1 VPFSLQDSSNG
12 AARSTRQD
20 PGFLDVVMKQETR
33 DCAGLP
39 ATGCH
44 TLLSTYD
51 RCLRSRQYV
60 SVVVAGKQPALSS
73 LSAHDAELPCARG
86 VGIGVWAG
94 TEQPGVP
101 TQEPDVVLARA
112 GDIPTLETLAAAA
125 LLRQRLP
132 QLVVRMINVVDLLR
146 LTPDSKHPHGLPD
159 NQFDALFTT
168 DRPVIF
174 AFHGYPHLVHQLTS
188 ARHNHDQIHV
198 HGYQENGTTTT
209 FVAEVRGGVGRL
221 RWRRSR
227 ARCGGS
233 RNPAKP
239 DRITREWRCRISAA
253 CLSPPWAN
261 ATVPIGVFDFS
272 S

>member
-20 PGFLDVVMKQETR
+20 PGFLDVVMNKPEIVR
-33 DCAGLP
+33 VYLP
-39 ATGCH
+39 PDAN

-51 RCLRSRQYV
+51 LCLRSRQYV
-60 SVVVAGKQPALSS
+60 NVVVAGKQPALSS
-73 LSAHDAELPCARG
+73 LSAHDAELPCAHG
-86 VGIGVWAG
+86 VGIWAWAG

-132 QLVVRMINVVDLLR
+132 QLVVRMINVVDPLR

-168 DRPVIF
+168 DWPAIF

-198 HGYQENGTTTT
+198 HSYQENGTTTT

-233 RNPAKP
+233 RNPRS
-239 DRITREWRCRISAA
+239 RIGSRGSGDRISAA